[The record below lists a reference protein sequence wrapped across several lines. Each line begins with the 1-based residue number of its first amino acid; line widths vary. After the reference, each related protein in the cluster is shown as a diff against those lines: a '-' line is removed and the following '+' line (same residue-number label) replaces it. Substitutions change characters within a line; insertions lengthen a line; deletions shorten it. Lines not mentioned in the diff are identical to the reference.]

1 MNHYLAVFTGSPRHQ
16 RRLWAGTPS
25 ERTQRNARI
34 QAGMQA
40 WGAWM
45 TTHAAQIVVAG
56 GPSARRCGW
65 TPRRLGHAE
74 RDLRLSS
81 SQLIRTRRAA

>member
-1 MNHYLAVFTGSPRHQ
+1 MNHYLAVFTGSPATNAASGWDA
-16 RRLWAGTPS
+16 LS
-25 ERTQRNARI
+25 EPERNARI

-74 RDLRLSS
+74 RDLRL
-81 SQLIRTRRAA
+81 RRRLS